1 MNKFNN
7 IKNDLLQHNLYIFY
21 ITKIIIN
28 NCQYITL
35 NALFYEIVKNIN
47 NFISKQIFIFK
58 TIINTL
64 NNESDNYI
72 LIYYLLIFLF
82 VINQ

>member
-1 MNKFNN
+1 M
-7 IKNDLLQHNLYIFY
+7 LQHNLYIFY